1 LIGELKQVEPT
12 FQEKQVE
19 PCASVAC
26 CCHKFIWTWKV
37 LKDGLVTTG
46 FMGIPFVSAMARQL
60 IDATQPLTQLT
71 REKIEVKFARENAQ
85 GKVELSVPFF
95 GWRAIE
101 SKDQRGFQE
110 LTEVIFWCHLR
121 NLMPREIIVN
131 ARS

>member
-1 LIGELKQVEPT
+1 M
-12 FQEKQVE
+12 
-19 PCASVAC
+19 
-26 CCHKFIWTWKV
+26 